1 MGRASL
7 LCPISTKSRGLVGWA
22 KACPWHAVPTR
33 LRSFSESACR
43 VTHAAAPVRRQ
54 CRTRTVTR
62 PVGESDGEEEDGAFD
77 VCTTVPR
84 HGEMS
89 VSIYRFAWLHVRAF
103 ALHGLGR
110 ETLGYACS
118 WHKAA
123 EANTRAMSEVD
134 ISPLDGNSHF
144 GTSYQFAA
152 TQQVVG
158 Y

>member
-1 MGRASL
+1 
-7 LCPISTKSRGLVGWA
+7 
-22 KACPWHAVPTR
+22 VPH
-33 LRSFSESACR
+33 ED
-43 VTHAAAPVRRQ
+43 
-54 CRTRTVTR
+54 VTR

-134 ISPLDGNSHF
+134 ISPLDGNRILALL
-144 GTSYQFAA
+144 TSSLRRSKWSGIESAA
-152 TQQVVG
+152 DEK
-158 Y
+158 